1 MWEVPAPAAVAPV
14 LMAAPTPAAVF
25 DASALADSRK
35 AATLRL
41 TAVGVAEAAPGAKAT
56 SSVAERIA
64 APTEAAADALDAFN

>member
-41 TAVGVAEAAPGAKAT
+41 TAVGVGEAAPGVKAAA
-56 SSVAERIA
+56 SVADRIA

>member
-1 MWEVPAPAAVAPV
+1 MWEAPAPAAVAPV

-25 DASALADSRK
+25 DASALAASRK

-41 TAVGVAEAAPGAKAT
+41 TAVGVGEAAPGVKAAA
-56 SSVAERIA
+56 SVADRIA